1 MKKEL
6 DNSIKSAKSAEIE
19 ASKFDD
25 KIKLLNREKDF
36 LVEQHNEDKSILM
49 QKIEA
54 LEYENKVM
62 TEKLIKSA
70 KDMINYSQTA
80 SANINS
86 FSARAS
92 IAEDTPTKVNN
103 NLISNPIGVI
113 SETMNKTKIGNIF
126 TSTNGSKVLT
136 LKMMKDMISEIYVS
150 KEEYDKK
157 CADTKLPKET
167 MEQHMYS
174 YLNQKYGLKSLIVE
188 WATSLIN
195 GIKLYSVEDSEV
207 CLFGKVKISLFNC

>member
-6 DNSIKSAKSAEIE
+6 DNSIKSVKLAEIE

-25 KIKLLNREKDF
+25 KIKLLNKEKDF
-36 LVEQHNEDKSILM
+36 LVDQHNEEKSILM

>member
-6 DNSIKSAKSAEIE
+6 DNSIKSVKLAEIE

-54 LEYENKVM
+54 LEHENKVM

-103 NLISNPIGVI
+103 NFI
-113 SETMNKTKIGNIF
+113 
-126 TSTNGSKVLT
+126 
-136 LKMMKDMISEIYVS
+136 
-150 KEEYDKK
+150 
-157 CADTKLPKET
+157 
-167 MEQHMYS
+167 
-174 YLNQKYGLKSLIVE
+174 
-188 WATSLIN
+188 
-195 GIKLYSVEDSEV
+195 
-207 CLFGKVKISLFNC
+207 